1 MRWTLAGVL
10 PKSSIGSNENSMH
23 RGDVPSA
30 DLPAAT
36 VCTLLGAPYL
46 NGYLR
51 KQEENEEGI
60 SGSIAPRILDFDDDA
75 ASPLALLIYDADDYS
90 SSSSATAAAANTG
103 TSASTAPRCWDD
115 VVSFSPFPSL
125 DALFDTTPA
134 QQADPIPAVCYPSS
148 TSSSSLNP
156 PLPAMFAVPPP
167 YAGNHHLNPF
177 DHQNPM
183 GVDTIT
189 NGYPPYSPDAAAFPP
204 SHQHAAACVQQRQG
218 FAGMEAVPRCALL
231 EAGGI
236 GACGGPYRFF
246 YAGEMM
252 AANVLRPDEGLVNP
266 ADVAENQRKETDH
279 AWYGQSQAPPT
290 AYGSHDLRVP
300 MAGSGC
306 RPTPLAATDISAMD
320 DSSFKVGRLSV
331 EERKEKIDRYMK
343 KRAERNFSKKI
354 KYACRKTL
362 ADSRPRVR
370 GRFAKND
377 ELGETAKSGS
387 SNNDFDD
394 EGEVV
399 AKEEDILDSDILA
412 HISGVNSF
420 SYNFALESW
429 I

>member
-1 MRWTLAGVL
+1 
-10 PKSSIGSNENSMH
+10 
-23 RGDVPSA
+23 
-30 DLPAAT
+30 
-36 VCTLLGAPYL
+36 
-46 NGYLR
+46 
-51 KQEENEEGI
+51 QEENEEGI

-134 QQADPIPAVCYPSS
+134 QQADPVPAVCYPSS

-156 PLPAMFAVPPP
+156 PLSAMFAVPPP

-189 NGYPPYSPDAAAFPP
+189 NGYPPYSPDAAVFPP

-218 FAGMEAVPRCALL
+218 FAGMEAVPRFALL

-290 AYGSHDLRVP
+290 AYGPHDLRVLTITVYLNAVIFCMTSTILSDTMVP

-306 RPTPLAATDISAMD
+306 SPTPLAATDISAMD

-343 KRAERNFSKKI
+343 KRAQRNFSKKI
-354 KYACRKTL
+354 K
-362 ADSRPRVR
+362 V
-370 GRFAKND
+370 
-377 ELGETAKSGS
+377 KSMAS
-387 SNNDFDD
+387 
-394 EGEVV
+394 
-399 AKEEDILDSDILA
+399 KLI
-412 HISGVNSF
+412 
-420 SYNFALESW
+420 
-429 I
+429 

>member
-1 MRWTLAGVL
+1 MSVAVISATGMPCHRNSTRLWMGWT
-10 PKSSIGSNENSMH
+10 GSNN
-23 RGDVPSA
+23 VA
-30 DLPAAT
+30 W
-36 VCTLLGAPYL
+36 
-46 NGYLR
+46 
-51 KQEENEEGI
+51 EENEEGI
-60 SGSIAPRILDFDDDA
+60 CSSIAPRILDFDDDDDV
-75 ASPLALLIYDADDYS
+75 SPLALLNYADDVYS
-90 SSSSATAAAANTG
+90 SSSSATAAAVNKG
-103 TSASTAPRCWDD
+103 TSASTPPRCWDD
-115 VVSFSPFPSL
+115 VGSFSPFPSI
-125 DALFDTTPA
+125 DALFDTPPA
-134 QQADPIPAVCYPSS
+134 QQPDPVPAVCYPSS

-156 PLPAMFAVPPP
+156 PLPAMFPVPTP

-183 GVDTIT
+183 VVDAIT

-204 SHQHAAACVQQRQG
+204 SHQHAAAYVQQRQG
-218 FAGMEAVPRCALL
+218 FTGM

-236 GACGGPYRFF
+236 EACGGPYRFF
-246 YAGEMM
+246 YAGDIL
-252 AANVLRPDEGLVNP
+252 AADVLRPDDGLANP
-266 ADVAENQRKETDH
+266 ADVAENQRRENDH

-290 AYGSHDLRVP
+290 AYGTDDLRVP

-306 RPTPLAATDISAMD
+306 SPMPLAATDISAMD

-394 EGEVV
+394 EGEVAV
-399 AKEEDILDSDILA
+399 KEEDILDSDILT

-420 SYNFALESW
+420 SYNFTLESW

>member
-1 MRWTLAGVL
+1 
-10 PKSSIGSNENSMH
+10 
-23 RGDVPSA
+23 
-30 DLPAAT
+30 
-36 VCTLLGAPYL
+36 PYL

-290 AYGSHDLRVP
+290 AYGSHDLRVLTITLYLNAVIFC
-300 MAGSGC
+300 MTS
-306 RPTPLAATDISAMD
+306 TILKSL
-320 DSSFKVGRLSV
+320 SS
-331 EERKEKIDRYMK
+331 KILVTYCCC
-343 KRAERNFSKKI
+343 F
-354 KYACRKTL
+354 YL
-362 ADSRPRVR
+362 Q
-370 GRFAKND
+370 
-377 ELGETAKSGS
+377 
-387 SNNDFDD
+387 
-394 EGEVV
+394 VV